1 MDPGWVLQLLQQRWH
16 GGGEAGE
23 ALAQVPDRIAVQV
36 VAAAAVVEADLDRP
50 VPAIQ

>member
-1 MDPGWVLQLLQQRWH
+1 MDPGWVLQLLQQRWD
-16 GGGEAGE
+16 GGGE